1 MNNSHILSP
10 SEEKIFKKMGG
21 DIFKGKIPLI
31 YKSTAIADVVAKVKK
46 VAPFNSIVLIHGES
60 GVGKEIIA
68 RMIHEKSDR
77 TSKELIIV
85 NCAGLSETLLSSELF
100 GHMKG
105 SFTGAIKDKMGRF
118 EIANGGSI
126 FLDEIGDI
134 SPNMQ
139 LKLLRVIQ
147 EGEFERVGGIETIKV
162 DVRIICATNKNL
174 AIEVKSGRFRE
185 DLFYRLNVIPI
196 FVPPLR
202 NRRED
207 IIPIAENYIHKFCGE
222 NKKNVLQ
229 LDQGAKQI
237 LIKYSWPGNVREL
250 QNMIERAVVFSS
262 CNLIDEEIILSS
274 INMDQVYS
282 DEPAETCKNMEN
294 IFDPIAE
301 SLKDKPLKLRT
312 ELTEKREILKELK
325 SNNNNKSFTAEKL
338 GMTRP
343 TLYKKLKKYDI
354 TVK

>member
-1 MNNSHILSP
+1 MR
-10 SEEKIFKKMGG
+10 IF
-21 DIFKGKIPLI
+21 
-31 YKSTAIADVVAKVKK
+31 S
-46 VAPFNSIVLIHGES
+46 
-60 GVGKEIIA
+60 
-68 RMIHEKSDR
+68 
-77 TSKELIIV
+77 
-85 NCAGLSETLLSSELF
+85 
-100 GHMKG
+100 
-105 SFTGAIKDKMGRF
+105 AIKDKMGRF
-118 EIANGGSI
+118 EIANGGTI

-229 LDQGAKQI
+229 LDQGAKKI
-237 LIKYSWPGNVREL
+237 LIEHSWPGNVREL
-250 QNMIERAVVFSS
+250 QNLIERAVVFSS

-312 ELTEKREILKELK
+312 ELTEKREIQKELK